1 MFDNQPADQTGQPAV
16 TFKVGDREYDPNTA
30 AKKIEHADQHISTLE
45 QELKTLRDQLALT
58 EAQKKAFESLA
69 NNQPQPAPQPTAP
82 SAGVDVDSLLAQAEE
97 RVFQSLTRKQQ
108 EAQAAL
114 NLQAS
119 TEAAKA
125 VFGDSYQQALLEK
138 GQALGMSKDDIMTF
152 ASSKPEAF
160 KQLFGLSAQAPKGQ
174 VPPASTHYRSTN
186 VSDDPIKSV
195 ARAVLDRN
203 SSSRQRTDAIA
214 ALLKNTR

>member
-16 TFKVGDREYDPNTA
+16 TFKVGDREYDPSTA

-45 QELKTLRDQLALT
+45 TELKTLRDQLALT
-58 EAQKKAFESLA
+58 EAQKKALESLA
-69 NNQPQPAPQPTAP
+69 NNQPTPAQQPTAASP
-82 SAGVDVDSLLAQAEE
+82 ELDVDSLLAKAEE
-97 RVFQSLTRKQQ
+97 RMFQSLTRKQQ

-119 TEAAKA
+119 TEAAKS

-138 GQALGMSKDDIMTF
+138 GQTLGMSKEDIMAF

-160 KQLFGLSAQAPKGQ
+160 KLLFGLSAQQPKGQ
-174 VPPASTHYRSTN
+174 VPPSSTHYRSTN

-203 SSSRQRTDAIA
+203 STSRQRTDAIA